1 MLPRFPMDAV
11 ARLTFLLVGLMCAG
25 CVTRTTTNAE
35 RKASMKPYEEVTVGS
50 EPMHNYIVARSAF
63 LIGAEQ
69 LKVLPAI
76 KTAAT
81 YRRNFRVQSS
91 NVHCGTASAIRSDG
105 YFLTAAHNIQG
116 AAPHL
121 AFYQDGRIQFYRSRV
136 VWRGD
141 VEKREPDL
149 AVLHVPTRLKAVL
162 KWAPQAE
169 RGMLAFAG
177 GLDCE
182 AGPKF
187 KLVTLS
193 GQVSGVAKPSRFHP
207 GRTTIFHRSP
217 VHVGDSGGPLVTDQG
232 KLLGINVEL
241 RPSSVFRGLR
251 ATPLSV
257 AHRPDIDWLNRIIAA
272 DAAEQGQSQ

>member
-1 MLPRFPMDAV
+1 MLPRPIMDAV
-11 ARLTFLLVGLMCAG
+11 ARLVFCMVGLICAG

-35 RKASMKPYEEVTVGS
+35 RAASMKPYERMAVGAES
-50 EPMHNYIVARSAF
+50 MHNYIVARSAF

-69 LKVLPAI
+69 LKVLPAV
-76 KTAAT
+76 KTSAT
-81 YRRNFRVQSS
+81 YRRNFRVRSS
-91 NVHCGTASAIRSDG
+91 DVHCGTASAIRSDG

-121 AFYQDGRIQFYRSRV
+121 AFFQDGRIQFHQSRV

-141 VEKREPDL
+141 VAKREPDL
-149 AVLHVPTRLKAVL
+149 AVLHVPVRLKAVL
-162 KWAPQAE
+162 EWAPEVE

-187 KLVTLS
+187 QLVTLS
-193 GQVSGVAKPSRFHP
+193 GQVSGVAKPSWLHR

-217 VHVGDSGGPLVTDQG
+217 VHVGDSGGPLVSEQG
-232 KLLGINVEL
+232 QLLGINVEL

-257 AHRPDIDWLNRIIAA
+257 AHRPDPAWLKQVIEA
-272 DAAEQGQSQ
+272 DAAARRKAI